1 MCLDERAM
9 NAEVKNWMKEE
20 EISFTKDLI
29 NYFMTRLLRIVKKK
43 KKRAI
48 VWHEAF
54 RYGLQGFE
62 DSVVQVWDQITPEA
76 TVHQLTSRNIDVI
89 ISFPWYLDHVKYGES
104 WRKMFEF
111 EPYSFGGSRK
121 QNSHVLGGEACMWG
135 EFFDQTNFYSALWS
149 VSKLLSNLNIQIS
162 AKIERISEFL
172 FE

>member
-1 MCLDERAM
+1 
-9 NAEVKNWMKEE
+9 
-20 EISFTKDLI
+20 
-29 NYFMTRLLRIVKKK
+29 
-43 KKRAI
+43 
-48 VWHEAF
+48 
-54 RYGLQGFE
+54 
-62 DSVVQVWDQITPEA
+62 
-76 TVHQLTSRNIDVI
+76 
-89 ISFPWYLDHVKYGES
+89 
-104 WRKMFEF
+104 MFEF